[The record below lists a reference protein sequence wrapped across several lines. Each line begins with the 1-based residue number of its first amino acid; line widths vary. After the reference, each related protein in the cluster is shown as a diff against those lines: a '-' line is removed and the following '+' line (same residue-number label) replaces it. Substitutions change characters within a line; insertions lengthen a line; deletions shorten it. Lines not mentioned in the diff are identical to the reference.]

1 MDKIVKASISP
12 STAYLFKLRT
22 THKEWRIFFFFH
34 LCYKIISERFFFFVE
49 LEVAVDVW
57 KVNFFFLLF
66 FLFCT
71 NKLILYYN
79 SDIYAYKNI

>member
-22 THKEWRIFFFFH
+22 THKEWRIFFFFIYVTKS
-34 LCYKIISERFFFFVE
+34 LARDFFFVE